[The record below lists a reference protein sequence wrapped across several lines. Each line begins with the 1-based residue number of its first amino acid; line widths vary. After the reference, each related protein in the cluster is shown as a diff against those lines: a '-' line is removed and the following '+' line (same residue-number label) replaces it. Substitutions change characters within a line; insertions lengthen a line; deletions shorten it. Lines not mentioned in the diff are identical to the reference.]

1 MDTPRCWQVASI
13 ATAVTSLGIGA
24 LLVGR
29 STTEPVAPIELEIRT
44 AGQPTE
50 LDRFTPDPST
60 LADLVPETPEPVVVL
75 PESLVSAG
83 SVGSP
88 EEPVRPPTAPPATAT
103 APTTTATA
111 PPPPPPKT
119 AAPAAPARPSKPVA
133 PAPASHGS
141 IASVG
146 SLDSDD

>member
-13 ATAVTSLGIGA
+13 ATAVTSLGVGA

-60 LADLVPETPEPVVVL
+60 LGDLVPETTEPVVVL

-88 EEPVRPPTAPPATAT
+88 EEPVPPPAPPPPSPTAT
-103 APTTTATA
+103 APA
-111 PPPPPPKT
+111 PPKAAAA
-119 AAPAAPARPSKPVA
+119 AAPVRPSR
-133 PAPASHGS
+133 PATPEPQSHASVD
-141 IASVG
+141 SVG